1 MKYLK
6 VSVNPK
12 ESAKIKTC
20 ETAALQNKRFDLS
33 SVSNQTNILDQTQNS
48 NMAILKQGGNQSSKP
63 LENKAC
69 PKEKKRKKTQ
79 GFND

>member
-6 VSVNPK
+6 VSVIPK
-12 ESAKIKTC
+12 ESAKIKTR

-33 SVSNQTNILDQTQNS
+33 SVSNQTDILDQTQNS
-48 NMAILKQGGNQSSKP
+48 NIAILKQDGNQSSKP

-69 PKEKKRKKTQ
+69 PKKKTQ